1 MRLKVVLLVSLG
13 CAAGAMLSAA
23 ARHTMLMNRLGP
35 SAMTL
40 YIANADGSG
49 ERPLFPTSGF
59 DYNASFS
66 PDGRWIVFT
75 SERGASGQA
84 DLYRV
89 HPDGSGLERLT
100 DDPDL
105 DDQGVISPDGRQL
118 AFVSTRGAHTADV
131 WTLDLSTHKVRNLTG
146 GQALPRRPPISR
158 AHSGPRGRPMVSG
171 SHSRPTGITRSGRTS
186 SRRPAG
192 SICRS

>member
-1 MRLKVVLLVSLG
+1 MMPKAVLLVSFG
-13 CAAGAMLSAA
+13 CVAIAALSAA

-40 YIANADGSG
+40 YIANGDGSG

-66 PDGRWIVFT
+66 PDGQWIVFT
-75 SERGASGQA
+75 SERCGSGQA

-118 AFVSTRGAHTADV
+118 AFVSTRGSHTADV
-131 WTLDLSTHKVRNLTG
+131 WTLDLPTHTLRNLTG
-146 GQALPRRPPISR
+146 RQTLPAAPDNLKGAFRPSWSPDGKSIAFTSDR
-158 AHSGPRGRPMVSG
+158 HYPF
-171 SHSRPTGITRSGRTS
+171 RPTKQHAPRWDNQH
-186 SRRPAG
+186 
-192 SICRS
+192 

>member
-1 MRLKVVLLVSLG
+1 MRLKTVLLMSLG
-13 CAAGAMLSAA
+13 CAAAAIAISAA
-23 ARHTMLMNRLGP
+23 GRHTMLMNRLGP

-40 YIANADGSG
+40 YIANGDGSG

-66 PDGRWIVFT
+66 PEGRWIVFT
-75 SERGASGQA
+75 SERGGSGQA

-89 HPDGSGLERLT
+89 HPDGSALERLT

-118 AFVSTRGAHTADV
+118 AFVSTRGAHTM
-131 WTLDLSTHKVRNLTG
+131 
-146 GQALPRRPPISR
+146 RR
-158 AHSGPRGRPMVSG
+158 
-171 SHSRPTGITRSGRTS
+171 
-186 SRRPAG
+186 
-192 SICRS
+192 C

>member
-1 MRLKVVLLVSLG
+1 MRLKAVLLVSLG
-13 CAAGAMLSAA
+13 CVAAAMLSAA
-23 ARHTMLMNRLGP
+23 PRHTMLMNRLGP

-40 YIANADGSG
+40 YLANADGSD
-49 ERPLFPTSGF
+49 ERPLFQSSGF

-75 SERGASGQA
+75 SERGGSGQA

-105 DDQGVISPDGRQL
+105 DDQGVLSPDGRQL

-131 WTLDLSTHKVRNLTG
+131 WTLDLTTKKAHDVLKEQCEDFLFGTG
-146 GQALPRRPPISR
+146 GQAP
-158 AHSGPRGRPMVSG
+158 AEYGPV
-171 SHSRPTGITRSGRTS
+171 TEKKD
-186 SRRPAG
+186 
-192 SICRS
+192 